1 MMPEEMELGAQPLDE
16 IMTKLGLSNAD
27 VVKASTE
34 QLTHKMVAKGRK
46 GRRLTMNV
54 QSKILRALNAV
65 NTENQFTLAQL
76 FNYKGAA

>member
-16 IMTKLGLSNAD
+16 VMTKLGLSNAD

-54 QSKILRALNAV
+54 QSKILRAV
-65 NTENQFTLAQL
+65 NSISTGREFTLKEL
-76 FNYKGAA
+76 FNY